1 MAMNVPMGWISN
13 ALGQSMTLKTQE
25 MNSNILT
32 TIEIPKFLA
41 SCSNSWILPKWLQYG
56 NLSPN
61 SLIRTYGAIL

>member
-41 SCSNSWILPKWLQYG
+41 SCSNSWILPEWL
-56 NLSPN
+56 
-61 SLIRTYGAIL
+61 